1 MTSLTRL
8 VVFDSNCRPC
18 LSDRMKTRMAGSPA
32 VMVLGQESPLGAEV
46 CRALTAGGYR
56 LAPAGSR
63 ISALI
68 IASELAVPGG
78 PLTSRLRRRRA
89 VRQCRQLVRAARLAR
104 DRGATRLVGLSSAFI
119 FGRHTSTRSD
129 RTWLQ
134 GAPPETAQALAVE
147 AAAEAFTELGGTSV
161 VLRLGWT
168 YGRTDQL
175 TRQILAAGARG
186 WQLLDGP
193 PDARVPTIEITDA
206 AMAAVTALAA
216 PAGLYYVTDGNPRTQ
231 RELAQIIQSGL
242 GCELHPLADAR
253 WGHGQ
258 LFGRSRPVD
267 GSRFRVVADWRPR
280 YPDTAEG
287 LGQLCRLPEEQP
299 WQRSR

>member
-1 MTSLTRL
+1 VSTDELTPAPRTA
-8 VVFDSNCRPC
+8 D
-18 LSDRMKTRMAGSPA
+18 A

-56 LAPAGSR
+56 LAPAGSQ

-78 PLTSRLRRRRA
+78 PLTSRVRRRRA
-89 VRQCRQLVRAARLAR
+89 ARQCRQLVRAARLAR
-104 DRGATRLVGLSSAFI
+104 DRGAVRVVALSSAFI
-119 FGRHTSTRSD
+119 FGRHTGTRSD

-168 YGRTDQL
+168 YGRADQL

-193 PDARVPTIEITDA
+193 PGARIPTVEITDA
-206 AMAAVTALAA
+206 AAAAVTALAA

-267 GSRFRVVADWRPR
+267 GSRFSVVADWQPR
-280 YPDTAEG
+280 YPDTAER

-299 WQRSR
+299 

>member
-1 MTSLTRL
+1 
-8 VVFDSNCRPC
+8 
-18 LSDRMKTRMAGSPA
+18 
-32 VMVLGQESPLGAEV
+32 MVLGQESPLGDEV
-46 CRALTAGGYR
+46 RRALTAGGYG
-56 LAPAGSR
+56 LAPVGSR
-63 ISALI
+63 ISSLV

-89 VRQCRQLVRAARLAR
+89 ARQSRQLVRAARLAR
-104 DRGATRLVGLSSAFI
+104 DCGAVRLVGLSSAFI
-119 FGRHTSTRSD
+119 FGRHAGTRSD

-168 YGRTDQL
+168 YGRTDRL

-193 PDARVPTIEITDA
+193 PSARVPTITITDA
-206 AMAAVTALAA
+206 AAAAVAALAA
-216 PAGLYYVTDGNPRTQ
+216 PAGLYYVTDGSPRTQ
-231 RELAQIIQSGL
+231 RELAQVIQSGL
-242 GCELHPLADAR
+242 GRELHPLADAR
-253 WGHGQ
+253 WGQGQ

-267 GSRFRVVADWRPR
+267 GSRFRVAADWQPR
-280 YPDTAEG
+280 YPDTAER
-287 LGQLCRLPEEQP
+287 LGQICRLPDE
-299 WQRSR
+299 